1 MTEDNLLTDAAREKN
16 SRHFLTDIMSQTEM
30 MDLQVEFL
38 QKLSDDFAVTD
49 GIVMR
54 SMFLCLVGSV
64 CNRFGTIIANKL
76 FTNMLEDGIT
86 GFKIMEQE
94 QKEGSK

>member
-1 MTEDNLLTDAAREKN
+1 MTEDNLLTDEAREKN
-16 SRHFLTDIMSQTEM
+16 SRHFLTDLMSQSEM
-30 MDLQVEFL
+30 MDLQIDFL

-64 CNRFGTIIANKL
+64 CNRFGSIVANKL
-76 FTNMLEDGIT
+76 FTNMLSEGIIGYKT
-86 GFKIMEQE
+86 MESEQQE
-94 QKEGSK
+94 GNK